1 MCESRTAQIISQV
14 RISWTNSS
22 AMPPLPTM
30 AIRRAPLR
38 RSLSSRALC
47 VSLSVNTRGFGLQ
60 FTYVEERERG
70 ARGERRERRKRR
82 ERRESQNCDYAHCM
96 AFYTRSIKHILLQG
110 VTRRKPCLLLLG
122 DAPMQRQIL
131 S

>member
-70 ARGERRERRKRR
+70 EEREEEEEEEEEEEGESE
-82 ERRESQNCDYAHCM
+82 
-96 AFYTRSIKHILLQG
+96 L
-110 VTRRKPCLLLLG
+110 
-122 DAPMQRQIL
+122 
-131 S
+131 